1 MMASTLF
8 SHPGKPLEQHLEA
21 VATSAEQAVAS
32 IPWTDAALGRTL
44 QGVARLIGLYHDVG
58 KGTSYFQRYLA
69 WNIEKAHGEKV
80 AAPEFDGQL
89 KSHALLSAVAVYIAL
104 KQYLAQASWGNEE
117 QHALLAAIGFYVVRQ
132 HHQDLED
139 NLVAELS
146 VDYRHNLLHKQVE
159 ALDAEYFANLPY
171 WSDVYHV
178 LSDPSALWLDSEV
191 APLVDGRDSIFD
203 WNPERFRNTPDLRF
217 YIISLV
223 LFSSLLDGDKLDA
236 SNTSLSQRASVSIS
250 SLDAFRLQEF
260 GESSA
265 VQNDMNMLREW
276 AYRTA
281 VRGGT
286 NNINDHICSLS
297 LPTGSGKT
305 LAALGWA
312 LSLRDHLQQQR
323 GSAPRIIYALPF
335 ISIVDQ
341 NYDVFKRALAVDG
354 QPPSSDVLLAHTH
367 LSGTQY
373 HADNH
378 ADENTCLEPTLTANQ
393 QELLVEGWES
403 EVIVTTFVQLFE
415 TFFSGRNRMTRRFAN
430 VAGSIVILDEVQAFP
445 HKYWLLFQ
453 RFAETMANLTG
464 TYFLLCTATQPAIF
478 DAPHELAPE
487 PPPSSTG
494 SPRTEIIWK
503 ADELLSVDDF
513 VAMVVRGYHN
523 DPGRYL
529 LVLNTIGCA
538 EHVYKSL
545 HDEEQDTPMTF
556 LSTYLC
562 PVDRLAR
569 IRRLRREKNT
579 SGYVVSTQLIEA
591 GVDIDAHAAYRDMAP
606 LDSIIQVAGR
616 VNRGGQRE
624 TERVTI
630 VSLQNE
636 KGTPFARFIYDP
648 LLRHETEKIFAD
660 IDEPVPETEYV
671 ELSRKYYGSL
681 RNSKSDDVS
690 RNELSSL
697 SALDFSALQGF
708 TLIDNDRPRVSVFV
722 ELNDQ
727 ATAVL
732 ESYRSCRALKDPWER
747 RAKWLSI
754 KSTFL
759 QFVVNVPINIFKETG
774 LPVLEG
780 SDSFFY
786 LPSSQLTAFY
796 DPVTGF
802 NQGDTSAHIW

>member
-1 MMASTLF
+1 MATLLF
-8 SHPGKPLEQHLEA
+8 SHPDKPLKQHLEA

-32 IPWTDAALGRTL
+32 IPWNDAALGTTL

-58 KGTSYFQRYLA
+58 KGTSYFQTYLA
-69 WNIEKAHGEKV
+69 WNVAKRHGEEV
-80 AAPEFDGQL
+80 QRPGFDERL
-89 KSHALLSAVAVYIAL
+89 KSHALLSAVAAYIAL

-146 VDYRHNLLHKQVE
+146 VDDRHNLLHKQIK
-159 ALDAEYFANLPY
+159 ALDAEYFANLLY
-171 WSDVYHV
+171 WSDVYRV
-178 LSDPSALWLDSEV
+178 LSDPSALWLDDEI
-191 APLVDGRDSIFD
+191 APLVDGRESIFD
-203 WNPERFRNTPDLRF
+203 WNPERFRDTPDLRF
-217 YIISLV
+217 YVMSLV

-236 SNTSLSQRASVSIS
+236 SGTAVPPRASVSLS
-250 SLDAFRLQEF
+250 SLDAYRRQKF
-260 GESSA
+260 GESHA
-265 VQNDMNMLREW
+265 AQKDMNKLREW
-276 AYRTA
+276 AYQTA
-281 VRGGT
+281 VRDGT
-286 NNINDHICSLS
+286 DDINDHICSLS

-305 LAALGWA
+305 LAALGWTLA
-312 LSLRDHLQQQR
+312 LRDQLQQER

-341 NYDVFKRALAVDG
+341 NYDVFRGALTADG
-354 QPPSSDVLLAHTH
+354 KPPSSDVLLAHTH
-367 LSGTQY
+367 LSDTHYHTDEDSCFGT
-373 HADNH
+373 A
-378 ADENTCLEPTLTANQ
+378 PTANQ
-393 QELLVEGWES
+393 QELLIEGWES

-415 TFFSGRNRMTRRFAN
+415 TFFSGRNRMTRRFTN
-430 VAGSIVILDEVQAFP
+430 VAGSIIILDEVQAFP
-445 HKYWLLFQ
+445 HTYWLLFQ

-487 PPPSSTG
+487 HPPVSTG
-494 SPRTEIIWK
+494 TPRTEIIWK
-503 ADELLSVDDF
+503 ADDPMSIDDF
-513 VAMVVRGYHN
+513 TATVVHDYRN

-545 HDEEQDTPMTF
+545 HDEEQDTPITF

-569 IRRLRREKNT
+569 IRHLREEENA

-660 IDEPVPETEYV
+660 IDEPVPETEYA

-681 RNSKSDDVS
+681 RNSKSNDMS

-708 TLIDNDRPRVSVFV
+708 TLIDNDRPRASVFV

-732 ESYRSCRALKDPWER
+732 ESYRLCKALKDPWER

-754 KSTFL
+754 KSEFL
-759 QFVVNVPINIFKETG
+759 QFVVNVPVDIFKETG
-774 LPVLEG
+774 LPELEG

-786 LPSSQLTAFY
+786 LPSNQLTAFY

-802 NQGDTSAHIW
+802 NQGDMSARIW

>member
-1 MMASTLF
+1 MATLLF
-8 SHPGKPLEQHLEA
+8 SHPDKPLKQHLEA

-32 IPWTDAALGRTL
+32 IPWNDATLGTTL
-44 QGVARLIGLYHDVG
+44 QGIARLIGLYHDVG
-58 KGTSYFQRYLA
+58 KGTSYFQKYLL
-69 WNIEKAHGEKV
+69 WNVAKRHGEEV
-80 AAPEFDGQL
+80 QRPGFDEKL

-117 QHALLAAIGFYVVRQ
+117 QHALLTAIGFYVVRQ

-146 VDYRHNLLHKQVE
+146 VDDRHNLLHKQIE

-171 WSDVYHV
+171 WDEVSRV
-178 LSDPSALWLDSEV
+178 LSDPSLLWIDTEI

-203 WNPERFRNTPDLRF
+203 WNPERFRDIPDLRF
-217 YIISLV
+217 YVISLV

-236 SNTSLSQRASVSIS
+236 SNTSLPQRASVSIS

-265 VQNDMNMLREW
+265 VQNDISMLRER
-276 AYRTA
+276 AYQTA
-281 VRGGT
+281 VQGGI

-341 NYDVFKRALAVDG
+341 NYDVFKRALTVDG
-354 QPPSSDVLLAHTH
+354 KTPSSDILLAHTH
-367 LSGTQY
+367 LSDTQY
-373 HADNH
+373 HADDH

-478 DAPHELAPE
+478 DAPHELAPD
-487 PPPSSTG
+487 PPPSSTS
-494 SPRTEIIWK
+494 SPRTEIVWK
-503 ADELLSVDDF
+503 ADHPCSLDEFVDL
-513 VAMVVRGYHN
+513 VVQDHRQ

-529 LVLNTIGCA
+529 VVLNTIGSA
-538 EHVYKSL
+538 EQVYRKL
-545 HDEEQDTPMTF
+545 REEEGETTPMTF

-562 PVDRLAR
+562 PVDRLTR
-569 IRRLRREKNT
+569 IRDLRAGGNA

-616 VNRGGQRE
+616 VNRGGQRD

-648 LLRHETEKIFAD
+648 LLRHETEKIFAG
-660 IDEPVPETEYV
+660 IDNPLPETQYAD
-671 ELSRKYYGSL
+671 LSRTYYGSL

-697 SALDFSALQGF
+697 SALDFSALDSF
-708 TLIDNDRPRVSVFV
+708 TLIQNDRPRASVFV
-722 ELNDQ
+722 ELDNR
-727 ATAVL
+727 ATVVL
-732 ESYRSCRALKDPWER
+732 ESYRSCKTLKDPWER

-754 KSTFL
+754 KAEFL
-759 QFVVNVPINIFKETG
+759 QFVVNVPVDLFKETG

-802 NQGDTSAHIW
+802 NQGDTSARIW

>member
-1 MMASTLF
+1 MAIPLF
-8 SHPGKPLEQHLEA
+8 SHPDKLLKQHLEA
-21 VATSAEQAVAS
+21 VATSAEQAVAF
-32 IPWTDAALGRTL
+32 IPWTDAALGATL
-44 QGVARLIGLYHDVG
+44 QEVARLIGLYHDIG
-58 KGTSYFQRYLA
+58 KGTSYFQTYLT
-69 WNIEKAHGEKV
+69 WNVAKKHGEEV
-80 AAPEFDGQL
+80 QRPGFDEKL

-104 KQYLAQASWGNEE
+104 KQYLAQAPWGNEE
-117 QHALLAAIGFYVVRQ
+117 QRALLAAIGFYVVRQ

-139 NLVAELS
+139 NLIAELS
-146 VDYRHNLLHKQVE
+146 VDDRHNLLQKQVE
-159 ALDAEYFANLPY
+159 ALVTEHFGNLPY
-171 WSDVYHV
+171 WDDVYHV

-203 WNPERFRNTPDLRF
+203 WNPERFRETPDLRF

-223 LFSSLLDGDKLDA
+223 LFSSLLEGDKLDA
-236 SNTSLSQRASVSIS
+236 SNTSLPQRASVSIS

-260 GESSA
+260 GENPA
-265 VQNDMNMLREW
+265 VQNDMNTLREW

-281 VRGGT
+281 VQGGID
-286 NNINDHICSLS
+286 NINDHICSLS

-312 LSLRDHLQQQR
+312 LSLRDRLQQQR
-323 GSAPRIIYALPF
+323 CSAPRIIYALPF

-341 NYDVFKRALAVDG
+341 NYDVFKRALTADG

-367 LSGTQY
+367 LSDIQY
-373 HADNH
+373 HTDDR
-378 ADENTCLEPTLTANQ
+378 ADENTCLEPSLTADQ

-430 VAGSIVILDEVQAFP
+430 VAGSIVILDEIQAFP

-478 DAPHELAPE
+478 DAPHELAPD
-487 PPPSSTG
+487 PPTAYTVA
-494 SPRTEIIWK
+494 PRTEIVWK
-503 ADELLSVDDF
+503 ADQSLSVDEF
-513 VAMVVRGYHN
+513 AAMVARRYHD

-538 EHVYKSL
+538 EQVYKVL
-545 HDEEQDTPMTF
+545 HEQEGDTVPMTF

-569 IRRLRREKNT
+569 IRHLREEENT

-660 IDEPVPETEYV
+660 IDDPMSETQYAD
-671 ELSRKYYGSL
+671 LSRKYYSSL
-681 RNSKSDDVS
+681 RNSKSDDMS

-732 ESYRSCRALKDPWER
+732 ESYCSCKALKDPWER

-759 QFVVNVPINIFKETG
+759 QFVVNVPISIFKETG
-774 LPVLEG
+774 LPALEG

-802 NQGDTSAHIW
+802 NQGDASARIW